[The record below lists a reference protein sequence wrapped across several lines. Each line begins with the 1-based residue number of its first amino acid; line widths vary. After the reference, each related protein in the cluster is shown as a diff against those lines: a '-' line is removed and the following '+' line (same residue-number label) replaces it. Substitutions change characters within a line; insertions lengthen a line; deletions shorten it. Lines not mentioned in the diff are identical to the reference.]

1 MPSDLIGE
9 KMIDL
14 KGKCALITGSGRG
27 IGKEIAVTLAKAGA
41 NIGVSDIDLETAQET
56 AKEIAE
62 LGVKTVALK
71 ANVASEDDVKAMIK
85 DFVAEMGTIDVLVNN
100 AGITK
105 DGLVMRMKEA
115 DWDAVINVNLKSA
128 FLCSKAVAR
137 PMLKQGSGRIINIA
151 SISGVIGL
159 AGQANYSA
167 SKAGMIGMTK
177 ALAKEFAAKSVTVNA
192 VAPGF
197 IRTAMTD
204 KLSDEVITG
213 YENAI
218 PLNRMGTPADI
229 ANTVLFLSSDL
240 AGYITGQ
247 VLGVNGGL
255 TM

>member
-1 MPSDLIGE
+1 
-9 KMIDL
+9 MIDL

-27 IGKEIAVTLAKAGA
+27 IGKEIAFTLAKAGA

-204 KLSDEVITG
+204 KLSEEVVAG

-229 ANTVLFLSSDL
+229 ANTVLFLASDL